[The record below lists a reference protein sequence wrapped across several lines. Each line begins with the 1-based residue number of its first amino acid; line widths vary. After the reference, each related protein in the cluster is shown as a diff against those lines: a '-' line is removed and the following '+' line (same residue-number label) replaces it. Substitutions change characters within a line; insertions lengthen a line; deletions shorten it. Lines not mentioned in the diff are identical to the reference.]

1 MILVYLRF
9 ELKVPYFQY
18 SMKYCRHIHK
28 CRSKAEQGQI
38 ISGLN
43 FSSEAVP
50 NIAKSFLINKTYG
63 VNFQQLMHKV
73 KK

>member
-1 MILVYLRF
+1 
-9 ELKVPYFQY
+9 
-18 SMKYCRHIHK
+18 MKYCRHIHK